1 MAGAR
6 IGPISGV
13 NWAAYGNVASLIMQA
28 AEASARGSAALGA
41 GIGGGLQSLGQG
53 IQRGR
58 ERREARAER
67 QEARADSQARWEA
80 EFGYRQ
86 QRDAADDTRADLRL
100 SMDAVN
106 NERIRTQGEIE
117 LLNRLMETS
126 TQKATLADQTGNV
139 AGLQAALAE
148 VETLGAE
155 RQRRLAKML
164 KINALPGTQPTAAQP
179 ANVGPVDWEGLFAN
193 SAQGTQGRAFLQRQP
208 SAETQRDAATL
219 YPGSSSPAASSAI
232 ERRGETPSM
241 ARNRMERAEADRQG
255 AELAGRV
262 PNPLEQYLPL
272 GAPAGP
278 MPVVQNAAMQAGL
291 TDGARA
297 ELVVNLLK
305 GQILSLEQGKQALGN
320 KTPQDLIA
328 KRAHDRAQQILVNA
342 TLPYAAT
349 ADIGKRHGM
358 AVAEYQQAQTKV
370 RDEAKKK
377 ADEADLYSKELDL
390 RVKGAFAAFR
400 AKFGRDP
407 TPEEAPLVLDQ
418 VRAKITPDAAVENFV
433 KPDKPK
439 DDDRPVRLRKAVD
452 SISGALAQAEKAAKE
467 DNSLES
473 ISGGAPPAPK
483 PPNLS
488 GLVTDDVAEVVN
500 AGPGASSPEVY
511 AAAKAELERRGVK
524 PGSVSA
530 AAPKDAGV
538 KDGAVSRV
546 RQRFDAWVA
555 QNPNASGKER
565 QDAAKRI
572 MAEEGL

>member
-86 QRDAADDTRADLRL
+86 QRDAADDARADRRL
-100 SMDAVN
+100 AMDSAN
-106 NERIRTQGEIE
+106 IDEDNERIRTQGEIE
-117 LLNRLMETS
+117 LLNRLIETS
-126 TQKATLADQTGNV
+126 AKKATLADQAGNV
-139 AGLQAALAE
+139 PGLQAALAE
-148 VETLGAE
+148 IETLSAAQQG
-155 RQRRLAKML
+155 RLAKML

-179 ANVGPVDWEGLFAN
+179 DNMGPTDWQSLFTELPN
-193 SAQGTQGRAFLQRQP
+193 RVSGNEFLRRPVSAGSLDVARRAFP
-208 SAETQRDAATL
+208 GGSAPTPEGATERGGEMPAPAGAAK
-219 YPGSSSPAASSAI
+219 PMS
-232 ERRGETPSM
+232 ETPSM

-305 GQILSLEQGKQALGN
+305 GQILSLKQGKQALGN

-358 AVAEYQQAQTKV
+358 AVAEYQRAQLKA

-377 ADEADLYSKELDL
+377 ADEADAHNEDLDL

-418 VRAKITPDAAVENFV
+418 VRGKIAPDAAVENFV

-500 AGPGASSPEVY
+500 AGPSASSPEVY

-530 AAPKDAGV
+530 AAPSVGGG
-538 KDGAVSRV
+538 GAVERWERGPDGKPRRV
-546 RQRFDAWVA
+546 
-555 QNPNASGKER
+555 K
-565 QDAAKRI
+565 
-572 MAEEGL
+572 